1 MSAPEGKPLQTVSV
15 CTIINNSRRENIGGC
30 RGGRRREGKKNNNF
44 DLGVRAAQKVPS
56 NACPTRRRLLARGQQ
71 QVGWSVTADSAL
83 IVWNN

>member
-30 RGGRRREGKKNNNF
+30 GGGRRREKKKPCF

-56 NACPTRRRLLARGQQ
+56 NVCPTRRRLLARGQQ